1 MGNLHAGHLSLVSE
15 ANKYNGITLVS
26 IFVNPLQF
34 APNED
39 LDIYPRTEKKD
50 LMELEKEQQ
59 RGHRAK
65 QILEDEIFV
74 EAIQKVSA
82 ELDQEWINSPVRDT
96 EGRERI
102 YMMKKML
109 NVLLVQ
115 LQSVMETGKL
125 ASKQINK

>member
-1 MGNLHAGHLSLVSE
+1 
-15 ANKYNGITLVS
+15 
-26 IFVNPLQF
+26 
-34 APNED
+34 
-39 LDIYPRTEKKD
+39 
-50 LMELEKEQQ
+50 MELEKEQQ

-82 ELDQEWINSPVRDT
+82 ELEQEWINSPVRDT

>member
-1 MGNLHAGHLSLVSE
+1 
-15 ANKYNGITLVS
+15 
-26 IFVNPLQF
+26 
-34 APNED
+34 
-39 LDIYPRTEKKD
+39 
-50 LMELEKEQQ
+50 MELEKEQQ

>member
-1 MGNLHAGHLSLVSE
+1 M
-15 ANKYNGITLVS
+15 
-26 IFVNPLQF
+26 
-34 APNED
+34 D
-39 LDIYPRTEKKD
+39 
-50 LMELEKEQQ
+50 LEKEQK
-59 RGHRAK
+59 RGDKAK

-82 ELDQEWINSPVRDT
+82 ELDHEWINSPVRDT
-96 EGRERI
+96 EGREKI

>member
-1 MGNLHAGHLSLVSE
+1 M
-15 ANKYNGITLVS
+15 
-26 IFVNPLQF
+26 
-34 APNED
+34 D
-39 LDIYPRTEKKD
+39 
-50 LMELEKEQQ
+50 LEKEQQ

-96 EGRERI
+96 EGREKI
-102 YMMKKML
+102 YMMKRML

>member
-1 MGNLHAGHLSLVSE
+1 ME
-15 ANKYNGITLVS
+15 
-26 IFVNPLQF
+26 
-34 APNED
+34 
-39 LDIYPRTEKKD
+39 TEK
-50 LMELEKEQQ
+50 EIQ
-59 RGHRAK
+59 RGQQAK
-65 QILEDEIFV
+65 RILEDEIFV

-82 ELDQEWINSPVRDT
+82 ELDQEWINSPIRDT

-115 LQSVMETGKL
+115 IKSVLETGKL

>member
-1 MGNLHAGHLSLVSE
+1 M
-15 ANKYNGITLVS
+15 
-26 IFVNPLQF
+26 
-34 APNED
+34 D
-39 LDIYPRTEKKD
+39 
-50 LMELEKEQQ
+50 LEKEQQ

-96 EGRERI
+96 EGREKI
-102 YMMKKML
+102 YMMKRML

-115 LQSVMETGKL
+115 LRSVMETGKL

>member
-1 MGNLHAGHLSLVSE
+1 M
-15 ANKYNGITLVS
+15 
-26 IFVNPLQF
+26 
-34 APNED
+34 D
-39 LDIYPRTEKKD
+39 LD
-50 LMELEKEQQ
+50 KEQQ

-96 EGRERI
+96 EGREKI